1 MKTVPNKTSNGER
14 QLFAFSCR
22 DASPSRFD
30 AVAVVRRAILRC
42 FGKPS
47 RGLTSAIATAEMDEE
62 DQSRAS
68 SPTSDRD
75 NEADEVMEDVDE
87 GEVEGEGEGEG
98 EVEGEGEGEGEGEAE
113 AEAEAEVEA
122 DGDREEDGEREDEG
136 DGDNDN
142 DNDNEQAADRGGD
155 NGDVDGENTTA
166 VAAAD
171 EGQATD
177 DPSADGDDRVR
188 GKQPESPSTQSDTL
202 QLDQLP
208 SLYRTWRPKI
218 RPEVYTARLYD
229 IVPTMAAPM
238 STSINAMAITP
249 DLRYWI
255 TGGADGYIRKY
266 DGPGTINGKLPLT
279 VAQRHPFVD
288 SVTKA
293 GILMSYWPN
302 EEPAVPGRSDQEH
315 VLSSVYSLAVHS
327 EALWLL
333 SGLES
338 GAINLQS
345 VRHDEGKRICSL
357 QKHTNAVSVLTLAPN
372 ERSVLSGA
380 WDKNIFDWDLDTG
393 HIKRSFDGSGGQI
406 SSIEL
411 RPASGAPV
419 PADADEPLPS
429 STIST
434 NNGAPMAGASF
445 TGSAAA
451 KSPNGLDKSI
461 TIATRGETDAAAAAS
476 PAHESLFGGSDDA
489 GSLFGETTGEQPF
502 GHDDDEFG
510 GGMSMAGGDE
520 AGMDHSADKAMETMG
535 RMEAD
540 QQLKLSESADDAMD
554 VDQPIAN
561 AGEVP
566 APESVMPAP
575 APEAAPD
582 SALAS
587 ALDHGDT
594 QVSTLSGVTE
604 QTELATDNEAVRV
617 DSSSQAVQ
625 QQTQSLEGEPSAGE
639 SSERLGVKR
648 PRSPMIVSS
657 QPPPTQ
663 YDPTQVS
670 QTTFLSSAI
679 DGTIRV
685 WDRRVPSAV
694 ARISNRVGVPPW
706 CMSACWS
713 PDGNKIY
720 AGRRNGT
727 VEEFDIAKAK
737 RGWQPERV
745 LRFPA
750 GSGAVSAIKPM
761 VNGRHLVCASHDI
774 LRLYDLRE
782 SRAFKHSTVPFL
794 IIPGPPRAGVIS
806 SLYIDPT
813 SRFMLSAA
821 GNRGWEGTNT
831 EVLIGYEIHVVS
843 GA

>member
-1 MKTVPNKTSNGER
+1 
-14 QLFAFSCR
+14 
-22 DASPSRFD
+22 
-30 AVAVVRRAILRC
+30 
-42 FGKPS
+42 
-47 RGLTSAIATAEMDEE
+47 MDEE
-62 DQSRAS
+62 EQSRAS

-75 NEADEVMEDVDE
+75 NEPDEVMEDAD
-87 GEVEGEGEGEG
+87 
-98 EVEGEGEGEGEGEAE
+98 
-113 AEAEAEVEA
+113 
-122 DGDREEDGEREDEG
+122 DGDRDEEGEF
-136 DGDNDN
+136 DGDNN
-142 DNDNEQAADRGGD
+142 NEEEGSRRGETETGGDETATVVVMGDDSQAAT
-155 NGDVDGENTTA
+155 NPYSLSNSHADVD
-166 VAAAD
+166 AD
-171 EGQATD
+171 T
-177 DPSADGDDRVR
+177 DDRVPP
-188 GKQPESPSTQSDTL
+188 KEHTSPEKEADSPG
-202 QLDQLP
+202 LDELP
-208 SLYRTWRPKI
+208 TLYRTWRPKI
-218 RPEVYTARLYD
+218 RSEVYSARLYD

-266 DGPGTINGKLPLT
+266 DGQGTINGKLALT

-302 EEPAVPGRSDQEH
+302 EEPAAPGRSDQEH

-345 VRHDEGKRICSL
+345 VRHDEGKRISCL
-357 QKHTNAVSVLTLAPN
+357 QKHTNAVSVLTLAPD

-393 HIKRSFDGSGGQI
+393 NVKRSFDGSGGQI

-411 RPASGAPV
+411 RPASGAPI

-429 STIST
+429 STIAT
-434 NNGAPMAGASF
+434 NNGAPMRKASF
-445 TGSAAA
+445 IGGDDDGS
-451 KSPNGLDKSI
+451 SNGIDKSI
-461 TIATRGETDAAAAAS
+461 TVAARGEDEIVVAAS

-489 GSLFGETTGEQPF
+489 GSLFGETAGEQPF

-510 GGMSMAGGDE
+510 ASMSMGQENDASLNHPDDTTMAGLDSTVSGEE
-520 AGMDHSADKAMETMG
+520 AKP
-535 RMEAD
+535 
-540 QQLKLSESADDAMD
+540 SEPVKSPAGADAMD
-554 VDQPIAN
+554 VDT
-561 AGEVP
+561 P
-566 APESVMPAP
+566 A
-575 APEAAPD
+575 AA
-582 SALAS
+582 ATATATAS
-587 ALDHGDT
+587 GLGDT
-594 QVSTLSGVTE
+594 QVSAMSGISE
-604 QTELATDNEAVRV
+604 QTELATDTDTIKAEE
-617 DSSSQAVQ
+617 SSQALQ
-625 QQTQSLEGEPSAGE
+625 EQEQPLESQSMADI
-639 SSERLGVKR
+639 SEQVDTKR
-648 PRSPMIVSS
+648 PQSPMILSS
-657 QPPPTQ
+657 QLPPTQ
-663 YDPTQVS
+663 HEAS
-670 QTTFLSSAI
+670 QISRTTFLSSAI
-679 DGTIRV
+679 DGTIRI
-685 WDRRVPSAV
+685 WDRRVPNPV
-694 ARISNRVGVPPW
+694 ARINNRAGVPPW

-727 VEEFDIAKAK
+727 VEEFDIGKAK

-782 SRAFKHSTVPFL
+782 TRAFKHSTVPFL

-806 SLYIDPT
+806 SLYIDPS

-821 GNRGWEGTNT
+821 GTRGWDGTNT
-831 EVLIGYEIHVVS
+831 EVLIGYEIHVES
-843 GA
+843 NA

>member
-1 MKTVPNKTSNGER
+1 
-14 QLFAFSCR
+14 
-22 DASPSRFD
+22 
-30 AVAVVRRAILRC
+30 
-42 FGKPS
+42 
-47 RGLTSAIATAEMDEE
+47 MDEE

-68 SPTSDRD
+68 SPASDRD
-75 NEADEVMEDVDE
+75 NEPDEVMED
-87 GEVEGEGEGEG
+87 
-98 EVEGEGEGEGEGEAE
+98 AE
-113 AEAEAEVEA
+113 
-122 DGDREEDGEREDEG
+122 DGDREEEG
-136 DGDNDN
+136 DGDNNEEGGSGGGDN
-142 DNDNEQAADRGGD
+142 DNGD
-155 NGDVDGENTTA
+155 DENSTVVVVVGDSQTA
-166 VAAAD
+166 
-171 EGQATD
+171 
-177 DPSADGDDRVR
+177 SNSHADGNIGVQD
-188 GKQPESPSTQSDTL
+188 KQPQSLRKKLDTSPP
-202 QLDQLP
+202 DQFP
-208 SLYRTWRPKI
+208 SLFRSWRPTI
-218 RPEVYTARLYD
+218 RPEIYTARLYD

-266 DGPGTINGKLPLT
+266 DGPGTINGKLALT

-302 EEPAVPGRSDQEH
+302 EEPAAPGRSDQEH

-345 VRHDEGKRICSL
+345 VRHDEGKRISCL
-357 QKHTNAVSVLTLAPN
+357 QKHTNAVSVLTLGPD

-393 HIKRSFDGSGGQI
+393 HVKRSFDGSGGQI

-411 RPASGAPV
+411 RPTRGAPI

-434 NNGAPMAGASF
+434 SNGAPMAGGSF
-445 TGSAAA
+445 TGGIGGR
-451 KSPNGLDKSI
+451 SPNGHDNRSI
-461 TIATRGETDAAAAAS
+461 TVATRGEGVIVVAAS

-502 GHDDDEFG
+502 GQDDDEFG
-510 GGMSMAGGDE
+510 GGMSMGSGNE
-520 AGMDHSADKAMETMG
+520 AGMDHSADKAMASMGEAETG
-535 RMEAD
+535 KE
-540 QQLKLSESADDAMD
+540 LKQSELAQSPSGEDAMD
-554 VDQPIAN
+554 VDPPN
-561 AGEVP
+561 PDP
-566 APESVMPAP
+566 AP
-575 APEAAPD
+575 
-582 SALAS
+582 ALAS
-587 ALDHGDT
+587 ASASASASGPGDT
-594 QVSTLSGVTE
+594 QASTLSGASGQTGLVTD
-604 QTELATDNEAVRV
+604 TD
-617 DSSSQAVQ
+617 
-625 QQTQSLEGEPSAGE
+625 TMKAGE
-639 SSERLGVKR
+639 SSQVQQQEQSLESQSTADTSERLGTKR
-648 PRSPMIVSS
+648 PRSPMIVNSP
-657 QPPPTQ
+657 PPPTQ
-663 YDPTQVS
+663 YDAAQAS
-670 QTTFLSSAI
+670 RTTFLSSAI
-679 DGTIRV
+679 DGTIRI
-685 WDRRVPSAV
+685 WDRRVPNAV
-694 ARISNRVGVPPW
+694 ARINNRVGVPPW

-727 VEEFDIAKAK
+727 VEEFDISKAK

-774 LRLYDLRE
+774 LRLYDLRD

-806 SLYIDPT
+806 SLYVDPS

-821 GNRGWEGTNT
+821 GTRGWDGTNT
-831 EVLIGYEIHVVS
+831 EVLIGYEIHVIS
-843 GA
+843 DT

>member
-1 MKTVPNKTSNGER
+1 
-14 QLFAFSCR
+14 
-22 DASPSRFD
+22 
-30 AVAVVRRAILRC
+30 
-42 FGKPS
+42 
-47 RGLTSAIATAEMDEE
+47 MDEE
-62 DQSRAS
+62 DQSRGS

-75 NEADEVMEDVDE
+75 NEPDEVMEDADE
-87 GEVEGEGEGEG
+87 GDREDDGDGDGDGDGEGDNDVEGEGDGDG
-98 EVEGEGEGEGEGEAE
+98 DGEGEG
-113 AEAEAEVEA
+113 
-122 DGDREEDGEREDEG
+122 DGEG
-136 DGDNDN
+136 DGDGDDGDDGDGDGNNDE
-142 DNDNEQAADRGGD
+142 DAAGGDD
-155 NGDVDGENTTA
+155 NGDDENTVV
-166 VAAAD
+166 VAGED
-171 EGQATD
+171 QT
-177 DPSADGDDRVR
+177 ADGDSRVR
-188 GKQPESPSTQSDTL
+188 GKQPESPRRKSDTP

-218 RPEVYTARLYD
+218 RPEVYSARLYD

-266 DGPGTINGKLPLT
+266 DGPGTINGKLALT

-302 EEPAVPGRSDQEH
+302 EEPAVPGRTDQEH

-345 VRHDEGKRICSL
+345 VRHDEGKRIACL
-357 QKHTNAVSVLTLAPN
+357 QKHNNAVSVLTLAPD

-393 HIKRSFDGSGGQI
+393 HIKRGFDGSGGQI

-411 RPASGAPV
+411 RPASGAPI

-429 STIST
+429 STMST
-434 NNGAPMAGASF
+434 NNGAPAASSSF
-445 TGSAAA
+445 TGNVNGR
-451 KSPNGLDKSI
+451 SPNGQDRSI
-461 TIATRGETDAAAAAS
+461 TVAMRGENHAAVAAS
-476 PAHESLFGGSDDA
+476 PAHESLFGGSDA
-489 GSLFGETTGEQPF
+489 GSLFGETAGEQPF
-502 GHDDDEFG
+502 GQDDDEFG
-510 GGMSMAGGDE
+510 GGLGMEAGNE
-520 AGMDHSADKAMETMG
+520 SGMDHSADTAMASMGGTETNK
-535 RMEAD
+535 E
-540 QQLKLSESADDAMD
+540 LKQPGDDAMD
-554 VDQPIAN
+554 VDLPN
-561 AGEVP
+561 PDTVP
-566 APESVMPAP
+566 ATAEVST
-575 APEAAPD
+575 
-582 SALAS
+582 S
-587 ALDHGDT
+587 ALDIGET
-594 QVSTLSGVTE
+594 QVSTLSGATE
-604 QTELATDNEAVRV
+604 HTEMATDTDTVKADE
-617 DSSSQAVQ
+617 SSQTQ
-625 QQTQSLEGEPSAGE
+625 QLDQSLESQAAADT
-639 SSERLGVKR
+639 SERLGIKR
-648 PRSPMIVSS
+648 PHSPMIISS
-657 QPPPTQ
+657 QSPPAQHDATQ
-663 YDPTQVS
+663 IS
-670 QTTFLSSAI
+670 HTTFLSSAI
-679 DGTIRV
+679 DGTIRI
-685 WDRRVPSAV
+685 WDRRVPNAV
-694 ARISNRVGVPPW
+694 ARIPNRVGVPPW

-727 VEEFDIAKAK
+727 VEEFDIAKAT

-782 SRAFKHSTVPFL
+782 TRAFKHSTVPFL

-806 SLYIDPT
+806 SLYVDPT

-821 GNRGWEGTNT
+821 GTRGWDGTNT

-843 GA
+843 DT